1 MKCIRSVCMLL
12 LLLGSNLSWATPVVL
27 PSTMD
32 QMQSAHINVVP
43 HLQRAVT
50 PTHISVFE
58 LLRADAT
65 LWTPLS
71 GQTLALKHSPSTN
84 WLRLHIDPTPSAERQ
99 WHLVFSNAMID
110 YMDVY
115 ELTADGPRIIFRS
128 GVRRDMQR
136 RGIDHRYFIVP
147 LTLTNPTELVVRL
160 DASYT
165 LEGGVTLWPSQTFW
179 PALQRED
186 LVNWLYYGAILAL
199 ISYNLLL
206 FVIIRERP
214 YLLYVA
220 YIAAFS
226 LFMNI
231 LDGFFYL
238 HLWSA
243 SAHWHTG
250 LIYLT
255 IGVAIFFAAQF
266 ATSFLQLRR
275 WHRGTFLLCQC
286 LAVLALLLSL
296 NGLWLPPRWLAIGL
310 FVLAIGSWL
319 TALVGGL
326 IAQRQGDASAR
337 IFLLAWLAFG
347 LAAAPAVL
355 AKIGLIDSHLMFNW
369 TMKAGAI
376 VQAFLLS
383 FALGNRIRVLRQK
396 TQAAELAAKARADFL
411 TQMSHEIRTP
421 MNGVMGM
428 LELLQDTPLSPDQ
441 KRYLNAVQASGDALM
456 GLLND
461 ILDRAKID
469 AGKLELHDDTF
480 TLHTLTDR
488 LTLMFQP
495 QARQRGLTWDMA
507 LDPALEGYWLGD
519 VKRLQQVLINLVGNA
534 FKFTETGG
542 IRVQIN
548 LLKKEPEVRWLSFH
562 VLDTGPGL
570 APEVQEQVFESFVQA
585 EQTDA
590 EQRGTGLG
598 LYICR
603 QLVKLMQGRIG
614 VRNRVDSQG
623 SDFWFEIPL
632 RRAATPA
639 QTTADEEPTLS
650 SRSLRVLVA
659 EDNPVNQA
667 VISGMLRSA
676 GHDYDLVGNGRE
688 AVNRLQTQQGSFDLV
703 LMDLEMPVLDGL
715 AATREIR
722 LWEQTH
728 SRPRI
733 PILALTAH
741 ALDEYRALGLKAG
754 VDEFLTKPIRKHI
767 LLAALERLITA
778 R

>member
-1 MKCIRSVCMLL
+1 MMRILAWGLVCVLL
-12 LLLGSNLSWATPVVL
+12 SSSGALAAPVLL

-32 QMQSAHINVVP
+32 QMQSVRINVVP
-43 HLQRAVT
+43 HIERAVT
-50 PTHISVFE
+50 PAQVSVFE
-58 LLRADAT
+58 LLRDET
-65 LWTPLS
+65 QEWTSLAE
-71 GQTLALKHSPSTN
+71 QTLSLTHSPQTN
-84 WLRLHIDPTPSAERQ
+84 WLRLNIDPTPSAERQ

-110 YMDVY
+110 FMDVY
-115 ELTADGPRIIFRS
+115 EVTSDGPRIIYRS
-128 GVRRDMQR
+128 GLRRDFQR
-136 RGIDHRYFIVP
+136 RSIDHRYFIVP
-147 LTLTNPTELVVRL
+147 LTLTTPTELVMRI

-165 LEGGVTLWPSQTFW
+165 LEGSVVLWSGQTFW

-206 FVIIRERP
+206 FLIIRERP

-231 LDGFFYL
+231 LDGFFYQ
-238 HLWSA
+238 HVWPA
-243 SAHWHTG
+243 GAHWHTG
-250 LIYLT
+250 LIYLS
-255 IGVAIFFAAQF
+255 IGVAVFFAAQF
-266 ATSFLQLRR
+266 ATSFLQLKR
-275 WHRGTFLLCQC
+275 WHLPTFLLCQGIA
-286 LAVLALLLSL
+286 LAALLLAL
-296 NGLWLPPRWLAIGL
+296 NALWLPPRWLAVGL
-310 FVLAIGSWL
+310 FVLAVGTWSA
-319 TALVGGL
+319 ALLGGL
-326 IAQRQGDASAR
+326 VARQHGQSPAH

-347 LAAAPAVL
+347 LASAPAAL
-355 AKIGLIDSHLMFNW
+355 AKLGVIDSHIMYNW
-369 TMKAGAI
+369 AMKGGAI

-383 FALGNRIRVLRQK
+383 FALGNRIRLLRQK
-396 TQAAELAAKARADFL
+396 TQEAELAAKARADFL
-411 TQMSHEIRTP
+411 AQMSHEIRTP
-421 MNGVMGM
+421 MSGVMGM

-469 AGKLELHDDTF
+469 AGKLELNNDTF

-495 QARQRGLTWDMA
+495 QAKQRGLTWDME
-507 LDPALEGYWLGD
+507 LDPALEGYWQGD

-534 FKFTETGG
+534 FKFTEEGG
-542 IRVQIN
+542 IRVQVN
-548 LLKKEPEVRWLSFH
+548 LQKKADEVRWLSFH
-562 VLDTGPGL
+562 ILDTGPGL
-570 APEVQEQVFESFVQA
+570 APEVQEQVFESYVQA
-585 EQTDA
+585 DQPAT
-590 EQRGTGLG
+590 QRGTGLG

-603 QLVKLMQGRIG
+603 QLVKLMNGRIG
-614 VRNRVDSQG
+614 VRNRPNGAG

-632 RRAATPA
+632 QRGAEPLEPLDGDTP
-639 QTTADEEPTLS
+639 PLPV
-650 SRSLRVLVA
+650 RPLCVLVA

-667 VISGMLRSA
+667 VISGMLRSV
-676 GHDYDLVGNGRE
+676 GHDYELVGNGRE
-688 AVNRLQTQQGSFDLV
+688 AVARIQARQGNFDVV

-722 LWEQTH
+722 HWEHDQ

-767 LLAALERLITA
+767 LMAALDRLLDER
-778 R
+778 